1 MVTVVGLVDWLVG
14 LVVWLGVVR
23 RVVGLPLVLDVS
35 DVAAVA
41 VNLVV
46 HGLDAAVG
54 EVHEVGAYI

>member
-1 MVTVVGLVDWLVG
+1 MDWLVG

>member
-14 LVVWLGVVR
+14 LVVRLGVVR

-46 HGLDAAVG
+46 QKR
-54 EVHEVGAYI
+54 IIIK

>member
-1 MVTVVGLVDWLVG
+1 MVSVVGLVDGLVG

-41 VNLVV
+41 VNLIVQKKKNNK
-46 HGLDAAVG
+46 
-54 EVHEVGAYI
+54 I

>member
-1 MVTVVGLVDWLVG
+1 MDWLVG
-14 LVVWLGVVR
+14 LVVGLGVVR

-35 DVAAVA
+35 DVSAVA

-46 HGLDAAVG
+46 HGLDAAVR